1 MSSPEIIYDD
11 PAKYC
16 KRHQTAPSS
25 NFIAI
30 SNLAPGTSTAD
41 VRLTFQGFGTIGHCF
56 MALDRPSKALISFIE
71 PADAAYQAETLNG
84 AIADG
89 RRISIVIIDEA
100 KLGGLALLRRIT

>member
-1 MSSPEIIYDD
+1 MSSPTILYDD
-11 PAKYC
+11 PSKYC
-16 KRHQTAPSS
+16 ARYRPDTHS

-56 MALDRPSKALISFIE
+56 IALDQPSKALISFIE

-84 AIADG
+84 TIADG
-89 RRISIVIIDEA
+89 RRISIVIIKEA

>member
-1 MSSPEIIYDD
+1 MSSPTILYDD
-11 PAKYC
+11 PSKYC
-16 KRHQTAPSS
+16 ARYRPDTHS

-30 SNLAPGTSTAD
+30 SNLAP
-41 VRLTFQGFGTIGHCF
+41 
-56 MALDRPSKALISFIE
+56 ALDQPSKALISFIE

-89 RRISIVIIDEA
+89 RRISIVIIKEA